1 MTSIR
6 TSLLVRIL
14 PLALAVVPL
23 QGAHAQTATTTT
35 TSTNP
40 AAVDAL
46 KQEVQQQA
54 LLDLLQKQNQ
64 AQIDQQIAEGLLE
77 DEEDLTTT
85 VYKYKKTSRILKK
98 ADMPQR
104 VFSNVPNVPMP

>member
-6 TSLLVRIL
+6 TSLLIRMV
-14 PLALAVVPL
+14 PLALAVMPW
-23 QGAHAQTATTTT
+23 QTAFAQTATTTT
-35 TSTNP
+35 TTAPS
-40 AAVDAL
+40 AVEAL

-77 DEEDLTTT
+77 EEEEQTTT

-104 VFSNVPNVPMP
+104 VFNNVPDLPTP